1 MLAAWLTAAADA
13 DRLETVNYVAQ
24 RCGRAV
30 WIRSEERPV
39 ALKIELKPNERILLG
54 DCVVTN
60 TGPRTRLRIEGQVRI
75 LREKD
80 IMTLSRADTL
90 AKLIY
95 LAVQFIYTAKDP
107 KEHHALYFQL
117 ADKFLKAAPSAKS
130 ILDNIKNLILTGDAY
145 KALKEARKLIAYE
158 KEHLNMRHAANAYAK
173 TTVET
178 ASPRALEANLLL
190 QAAAK
195 LQAVH
200 DSWSDKPRGLDD
212 ALLYNRRLW
221 TIFIDA
227 VSNDS
232 NKLPQETRDNIKRLG
247 IYVMAETFSLMTKP
261 KPEHLQSIIKINRGL
276 AAGLRDKS

>member
-1 MLAAWLTAAADA
+1 M
-13 DRLETVNYVAQ
+13 
-24 RCGRAV
+24 
-30 WIRSEERPV
+30 

-80 IMTLSRADTL
+80 IMTLSRADSL
-90 AKLIY
+90 AKLVY
-95 LAVQFIYTAKDP
+95 LAVQFIYTAKNP
-107 KEHHALYFQL
+107 KEHHALYFRLTDQ
-117 ADKFLKAAPSAKS
+117 FLKAAPGAKPIIAS
-130 ILDNIKNLILTGDAY
+130 INNLILTGEPY
-145 KALKEARKLIAYE
+145 NALKEARKLIAYE
-158 KEHLNMRHAANAYAK
+158 KEHLKMHHAANAYAK

-195 LQAVH
+195 LQSVH

-221 TIFIDA
+221 TVFLDA
-227 VSNDS
+227 VTNDS
-232 NKLPQETRDNIKRLG
+232 NLLPKQTRENIRRLG
-247 IYVMAETFSLMTKP
+247 VYVMAETFALMTKP
-261 KPEHLQSIIKINRGL
+261 KPEHLKSIIKINRGL
-276 AAGLRDKS
+276 AAGLRDKN

>member
-1 MLAAWLTAAADA
+1 L
-13 DRLETVNYVAQ
+13 
-24 RCGRAV
+24 
-30 WIRSEERPV
+30 

-60 TGPRTRLRIEGQVRI
+60 TGPRTRLRIEGQVRV

-80 IMTLSRADTL
+80 IMTLSRADSL

-95 LAVQFIYTAKDP
+95 LAIQFIYTAKNP
-107 KEHHALYFQL
+107 KEHHELYFRLSDQ
-117 ADKFLKAAPSAKS
+117 FLKAAPGAKS
-130 ILDNIKNLILTGDAY
+130 IVENINNLILTGEVY
-145 KALKEARKLIAYE
+145 KALREARKLIAYE
-158 KEHLNMRHAANAYAK
+158 KEHLKMRHAVNAYAK

-200 DSWSDKPRGLDD
+200 DTWSENKPRGLDE

-221 TIFIDA
+221 TIFLDA
-227 VSNDS
+227 VTADG
-232 NKLPQETRDNIKRLG
+232 NKLPEQTRENIRRLG
-247 IYVMAETFSLMTKP
+247 VYVMAETFSMMTKP
-261 KPEHLQSIIKINRGL
+261 KPEHLKSIIKINRGL
-276 AAGLRDKS
+276 AAGLREKN